1 MRKAIEIT
9 SVALKL
15 DGVHPSNVSHSATPS
30 PGSRRTVF
38 CGSLTPMAIVDSR
51 KRPAR
56 IAGLWYL
63 AMALSG
69 PIGIVYVPSKILVAG
84 DAGATAANIVAH
96 ELLLRVGIL
105 SSLVCQISFVFLV
118 LALNRLFRG
127 VNDRQA
133 KLMVSLVIAAVPIAI
148 VNELFQLA
156 ALELGKGG
164 AHLTALA
171 PEQRNALALA
181 FLNVHQ
187 NGISLVEIF
196 WGLWLFPFGVLVIQ
210 SRFIPRILG
219 ALLIVSGCSYLI
231 ETFVVLL
238 APQHREALADV
249 LSLPMALGEVSMVLW
264 LLIKG
269 VRAGD
274 AAVPSTRDA

>member
-1 MRKAIEIT
+1 MTIT
-9 SVALKL
+9 
-15 DGVHPSNVSHSATPS
+15 DP
-30 PGSRRTVF
+30 
-38 CGSLTPMAIVDSR
+38 R
-51 KRPAR
+51 KRSAR

-148 VNELFQLA
+148 ANDLFQLA
-156 ALELGKGG
+156 ALEIGKGG
-164 AHLTALA
+164 VHLTALSS
-171 PEQRNALALA
+171 EQRNALALA

-187 NGISLVEIF
+187 NGVCLVETF
-196 WGLWLFPFGVLVIQ
+196 WGLWLFPFGVLAIQ

-231 ETFVVLL
+231 ETVVVLL
-238 APQHREALADV
+238 APQHRKLLASV
-249 LSLPMALGEVSMVLW
+249 LTLPMALGEVSMVLW

-269 VRAGD
+269 IRARDG
-274 AAVPSTRDA
+274 AAPTT

>member
-1 MRKAIEIT
+1 
-9 SVALKL
+9 
-15 DGVHPSNVSHSATPS
+15 
-30 PGSRRTVF
+30 
-38 CGSLTPMAIVDSR
+38 MAIVDSR

-187 NGISLVEIF
+187 NGISLVESF

-219 ALLIVSGCSYLI
+219 ALLIVSGCSYLL

-238 APQHREALADV
+238 APQHRETLAVV
-249 LSLPMALGEVSMVLW
+249 LTLPMALGELSMVLW

-274 AAVPSTRDA
+274 PAVPSTREPHVGAETIAS

>member
-1 MRKAIEIT
+1 
-9 SVALKL
+9 
-15 DGVHPSNVSHSATPS
+15 
-30 PGSRRTVF
+30 
-38 CGSLTPMAIVDSR
+38 MAIVDSR

-69 PIGIVYVPSKILVAG
+69 PVGIVYVPSKILVAG

-96 ELLLRVGIL
+96 ELLLRVGVL

-171 PEQRNALALA
+171 PEQRTRSAGVPERPSERHLRRRELLGTLVVSLRRAGHPVA
-181 FLNVHQ
+181 VHSQ
-187 NGISLVEIF
+187 DSGRAADRE
-196 WGLWLFPFGVLVIQ
+196 WLPY
-210 SRFIPRILG
+210 
-219 ALLIVSGCSYLI
+219 LL

-238 APQHREALADV
+238 APQHREPLAVV
-249 LSLPMALGEVSMVLW
+249 LSLPMALGELSMVLW

-274 AAVPSTRDA
+274 PAVPSTREPHVGAAETTSGWRRSR